1 VTIGSMTMS
10 LMIRQS
16 RTLKDKRR
24 VVKSLKERIHNKF
37 NVSVAEIGSQ
47 NHRQQAVL
55 AFALVSGSRQFANT
69 VLNKIVDHV
78 RAVPPIELID
88 YEIEML

>member
-1 VTIGSMTMS
+1 MTMS

-24 VVKSLKERIHNKF
+24 VIRSLKDRIHNKF
-37 NVSVAEIGSQ
+37 NVSIAEVGSQ
-47 NHRQQAVL
+47 NHRQQAIL
-55 AFALVSGSRQFANT
+55 AFAVVSGSRQLANT
-69 VLNKIVDHV
+69 ILNKIVDHV
-78 RAVPPIELID
+78 RAIPPIQLID